1 MGKYSKKRQGSTK
14 RVLLIILCVVLALV
28 LAAMLLATI
37 YVENLFSRLNHVGG
51 GSNLPSGGFDG
62 PPVTVDTVPSDFTGP
77 VLNGDDVQTPT
88 GPVQVVGEKHINI
101 LLIGNDARD
110 GDTAP
115 RSDSMIL
122 CTFNTETKT
131 ITMTSFLRDTYV
143 QIPNFNRGDKLTH
156 AFHWGGYYGTSMDA
170 GNGGIASAIEVLDST
185 LEYNFGVKIDG
196 NLCVDFAAFEKVI
209 DQVGGVDIDLTEKEA
224 RHLNKR
230 YGFSLSS
237 GINRLNGKEALGYA
251 RIRDIDSD
259 IVRAGRQRTVVMA
272 LIDKARGMNFVQLND
287 LLMEVLP
294 MITTDM
300 SDQQIME
307 YAMALFPMLGGC
319 KTASQQIPM
328 EGTYSFAY
336 VDDLAVERIDDLE
349 ANLELLRQT
358 IGY

>member
-14 RVLLIILCVVLALV
+14 RVLLVILCVVLALV

-37 YVENLFSRLNHVGG
+37 YVEKLFSRLNHVGG

-62 PPVTVDTVPSDFTGP
+62 PPVTVDTVPPDFTGP
-77 VLNGDDVQTPT
+77 TLNGGDIQTPT
-88 GPVQVVGEKHINI
+88 SPVQVISEKHINI
-101 LLIGNDARD
+101 LLIGNDGRD

-143 QIPNFNRGDKLTH
+143 HIPNFFGDKLTH

-170 GNGGIASAIEVLDST
+170 GNGGIASAIAVLDST
-185 LEYNFGVKIDG
+185 LEYNFGIQIDG

-209 DQVGGVDIDLTEKEA
+209 DQVGGVDIDLTESEA
-224 RHLNKR
+224 RHLNKV
-230 YGFSLSS
+230 YGFSLTS
-237 GINRLNGKEALGYA
+237 GINHLNGEEALGYA
-251 RIRDIDSD
+251 RIRNIDSD
-259 IVRAGRQRTVVMA
+259 IVRASRQRTVLMA
-272 LIDKARGMNFVQLND
+272 LVDKAKGMNFVQLND

-294 MITTDM
+294 LITTDM
-300 SDQQIME
+300 TDQQIVGF
-307 YAMALFPMLGGC
+307 AMALFPMLGGC

-336 VDDLAVERIDDLE
+336 VDGLAVERIDDLE

-358 IGY
+358 IGD